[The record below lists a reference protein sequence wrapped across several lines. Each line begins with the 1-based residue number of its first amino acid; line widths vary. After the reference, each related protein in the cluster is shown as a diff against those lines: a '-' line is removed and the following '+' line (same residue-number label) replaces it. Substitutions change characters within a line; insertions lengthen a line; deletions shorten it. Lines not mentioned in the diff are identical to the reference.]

1 MLSCTRT
8 ARSICGIP
16 TTAAVDLQEVSGAP
30 GIFNILVSKG
40 TDPGKKY
47 LSCRS
52 NGQTV
57 DLFDKDDGSGRQRWQ
72 LIPVLKQGI
81 PNDFQIKVA
90 GGTNNR
96 QFLSCTP
103 NELTVDLWDNDDG
116 SAGSCN

>member
-1 MLSCTRT
+1 VEFR
-8 ARSICGIP
+8 RQQRWN
-16 TTAAVDLQEVSGAP
+16 LQEVSGAP

-40 TDPGKKY
+40 TDTGKKY
-47 LSCRS
+47 LSCTS

-72 LIPVLKQGI
+72 LI
-81 PNDFQIKVA
+81 DFQIKVA

-103 NELTVDLWDNDDG
+103 NGLTVDLWDNDDG
-116 SAGSCN
+116 SGRQRWQLQLI